1 MHKDLPFLPER
12 RESEKVEKLACSIED
27 KEKYIMHIRVVK
39 QALNNGLN
47 LKKVHRVIKFQQKPW
62 LKPYT
67 DMNTN

>member
-1 MHKDLPFLPER
+1 
-12 RESEKVEKLACSIED
+12 
-27 KEKYIMHIRVVK
+27 MHIRVVK